1 MKNDSYFNC
10 QEFFKYNEFF
20 EIGVIIYKT
29 NSSGFIQN
37 NYEEH
42 YINKELFNYNFKEVN
57 NYNTSIIYNNYEN
70 ILFET
75 KEKNNLNEM
84 KRLRKLYFLKP
95 ILDLKRNI
103 VRADEKWNF
112 ANIFNEYFC
121 FCKGSNCLNMKV
133 SNSCKY
139 YFYLHLIDLN
149 SEVYKK
155 TDFLLMDF
163 ILEKYSS
170 DDVFPIFEK
179 MINYN
184 LNAHYLTEKKE
195 IYQKYCD
202 KKKYCNSVIYVK
214 YNNYTINDDFLEKH
228 LSLILKLRQV
238 LSSVGVNI
246 NFINNIF
253 YNIDYITYICIG
265 HGVSFFKDY
274 LYRSYYGPGN
284 FDKLLIPNS
293 EKLISITKKYGWKE
307 ENLIKFN
314 LPRWDKYIITNIS
327 LNYNLKINYSNSI
340 FIMFTWRNLKNGERI
355 SSFYINNI
363 LNLLNNEQLI
373 NNLLKYNLTLYFTLH
388 HKVLIYKELFK
399 FKKSVVYIEENEIAE
414 CISKTNLIVTDFSS
428 IIFDIIYRRKPYI
441 ILLTISNII
450 FMNLKIFFLILI
462 QL

>member
-1 MKNDSYFNC
+1 
-10 QEFFKYNEFF
+10 
-20 EIGVIIYKT
+20 
-29 NSSGFIQN
+29 
-37 NYEEH
+37 
-42 YINKELFNYNFKEVN
+42 
-57 NYNTSIIYNNYEN
+57 
-70 ILFET
+70 
-75 KEKNNLNEM
+75 M

-441 ILLTISNII
+441 IYIPDANDPLIFKKYENYCYNII
-450 FMNLKIFFLILI
+450 NNFKYNIYEFENIFFDINSTIKQINYYINNNFKLDRKIKKFYDGFNFTNVPIINDFINYLVK
-462 QL
+462 L